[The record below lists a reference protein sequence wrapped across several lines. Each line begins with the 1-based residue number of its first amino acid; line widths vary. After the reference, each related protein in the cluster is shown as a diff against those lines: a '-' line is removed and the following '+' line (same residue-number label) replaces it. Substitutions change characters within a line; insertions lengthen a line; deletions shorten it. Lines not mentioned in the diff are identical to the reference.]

1 MENKSTEVKMGKMPS
16 KREVRKSAREERS
29 SSYELTET
37 LAMWE
42 TKLEPLHR
50 QSDKQR
56 VYS

>member
-37 LAMWE
+37 LAM
-42 TKLEPLHR
+42 
-50 QSDKQR
+50 
-56 VYS
+56 